1 MAGRWSLFLPALAS
15 LALMAAAVA
24 SADSWLYEKFSTD
37 GTVRTD
43 YDASGQQVAMLNLD
57 RSSGAGFNSKEKY
70 LYGEFSIQMKLI
82 PGNSAGTVSCFYV
95 SLLCLLD
102 QFSISGLETTQNLFS
117 ILSYMNH

>member
-1 MAGRWSLFLPALAS
+1 MAGGWSLFLPALAS

-95 SLLCLLD
+95 SLFCLLD